1 MMAHCAGFKTNA
13 FYWVLKSCE
22 TVGDVLDFAWQ
33 LSLEVN
39 LAFVINDAHRT
50 RPKRHI

>member
-1 MMAHCAGFKTNA
+1 MLAHCAGFKTNA

-39 LAFVINDAHRT
+39 LGLEFWMMLL
-50 RPKRHI
+50 PFRHI